1 MSAVPALLE
10 LMLAP
15 APVVETPAPPAAR
28 PRLVE
33 VAPVIPLPPSDP
45 VEPERKAQAESLPP
59 RHVRYHCEPL
69 PDARPVPISEVR
81 DHHCRWVVTFDG
93 EDRFC
98 GARKGQRPDGEPSP
112 YCPAHQRRAF
122 RTGVLLPAAYI
133 KSVLRWAR

>member
-1 MSAVPALLE
+1 MKPMPALLE

-15 APVVETPAPPAAR
+15 APVAVTPAPPVPR
-28 PRLVE
+28 PRLVA
-33 VAPVIPLPPSDP
+33 VAPPPSVAAP

-69 PDARPVPISEVR
+69 PGARPVPIAEVS

-93 EDRFC
+93 GDRFC
-98 GARKGQRPDGEPSP
+98 GARKGKRPDGEPSP

-133 KSVLRWAR
+133 KSVMRWAR